1 LTDLF
6 SEAASNKF
14 YLILGNAY
22 EDCLDFVLFYRNI
35 LKVQFSLRYSL
46 NHSLLPKG
54 ANSPHSYRTFIPLI
68 IIMVLAVG
76 LSLLSYQYSILTSE
90 KISTI
95 ATQNLKENARVQAYD
110 TSKSLEN
117 RLESVR
123 DNLEILSN
131 APLIQLGEYSQARV
145 LVNTAENTTEGFTD
159 SYFWID
165 ETGKLQWAGSFVD
178 QQVYDQY
185 YGADRTDRPYFTE
198 PRDTHQ
204 PYFSTLRDSVDG
216 VPRIYTAYPILAS
229 KDSGGTFKGVVVASM
244 NLMSL
249 GNSVTE
255 QLPPDS
261 QGAVS
266 LLDRNGTVLYTQNE
280 ALLGKNYFSDEV
292 QNFLFTN
299 YIPANQKDTFNA
311 AIRNSIAGNSGTA
324 EYSSSGVPLILA
336 YNPVMFDQGSENK
349 QHAMTLHLTLPKAFA
364 SDIALLIEQQRNLS
378 TIVPAAIGAVA
389 VAIALMII
397 RWNSRLERT
406 VKERTA
412 KLETANEQLEAKE
425 RAQREF
431 INIAAH
437 ELRTPIQPI
446 LGLSEIIRERIL
458 NLAKQMQRMREEAIY
473 RQQDISTV
481 PTQSKS
487 IHRSSSLS
495 PSIEKI
501 VPMVDAINRNAKRLE
516 KLTNNLLDVSRI
528 ENNKSLEL
536 SKERF
541 DVRQKIESVIN
552 DMRNTLPVSKD
563 VQIRFE
569 SKVRKASV
577 MIEGDKERI
586 VQVISN
592 LLSNA
597 IKFTEAGEIVV
608 VLDQKDGQTIV
619 SVRDRGSGISAEI
632 YPSLFTK
639 FVTKSEKGTGLGL
652 FIAKSIVEAHG
663 GKIWAENNR
672 DGRGATF
679 TFTLPTLTYDTEDM
693 ANEANE

>member
-1 LTDLF
+1 M
-6 SEAASNKF
+6 
-14 YLILGNAY
+14 ILA
-22 EDCLDFVLFYRNI
+22 I
-35 LKVQFSLRYSL
+35 
-46 NHSLLPKG
+46 
-54 ANSPHSYRTFIPLI
+54 
-68 IIMVLAVG
+68 G

-90 KISTI
+90 KISTV
-95 ATQNLKENARVQAYD
+95 ATQDLKGNARVQAYD

-123 DNLEILSN
+123 DNLEILAN

-145 LVNTAENTTEGFTD
+145 LINTAENTTDGFTD

-216 VPRIYTAYPILAS
+216 VPRIYSAYPIIAN
-229 KDSGGTFKGVVVASM
+229 KEIGGTFKGVVVASM

-249 GNSVTE
+249 GNSMTE

-261 QGAVS
+261 QSTVS
-266 LLDRNGTVLYTQNE
+266 LMDRDGTILYAQNHV
-280 ALLGKNYFSDEV
+280 LLGKNYFSSEV
-292 QNFLFTN
+292 QSLLFTN

-311 AIRNSIAGNSGTA
+311 IIRDSIAGNSGIA
-324 EYSSSGVPLILA
+324 EYTLSGVPLILA
-336 YNPVMFDQGSENK
+336 YNPVMFDQGSENM
-349 QHAMTLHLTLPKAFA
+349 QHAMSLHLTLPKAFE

-397 RWNSRLERT
+397 RWNSKLERT

-412 KLETANEQLEAKE
+412 KLEEANQRLEAQE
-425 RAQREF
+425 RVQREF

-458 NLAKQMQRMREEAIY
+458 NLATQLQRGKEEEVVYKPLQNHAASSTQPDSI
-473 RQQDISTV
+473 RISIS
-481 PTQSKS
+481 P
-487 IHRSSSLS
+487 SS
-495 PSIEKI
+495 SIEKI
-501 VPMVDAINRNAKRLE
+501 VPLVDTINRNAKRLE
-516 KLTNNLLDVSRI
+516 KMTNNLLDISRI
-528 ENNKSLEL
+528 ENNKPLQL
-536 SKERF
+536 SKETF
-541 DVRQKIESVIN
+541 DLKKKIENVIN
-552 DMRNTLPVSKD
+552 DMRSVIPYNRD
-563 VQIRFE
+563 VRIRFE
-569 SKVRKASV
+569 SKVRKPSV
-577 MIEGDKERI
+577 IIEGDKGRI
-586 VQVISN
+586 FEVISN
-592 LLSNA
+592 LISNA

-608 VLDQKDGQTIV
+608 ALDQKDGQAIV
-619 SVRDRGSGISAEI
+619 SVRDTGSGIAPEI
-632 YPSLFTK
+632 YPNLFTK
-639 FVTKSEKGTGLGL
+639 FATKSEKGTGLGL
-652 FIAKSIVEAHG
+652 FITKSVIEAHG
-663 GKIWAENNR
+663 GKIWAENNN

-679 TFTLPTLTYDTEDM
+679 TFTLPTPIYDADR
-693 ANEANE
+693 EA